1 MRPRGSS
8 LSFRRA
14 AVAPSDP
21 IRNDVGH
28 RACEDL
34 ESRGRSA
41 PQLAPT
47 SRRWETCTGWGSGPA
62 APAPLGALLGTP
74 SRASATGCGQ
84 RGPLRYARSAPR
96 SPGFCPRSAAAVSV
110 DRAKIDRITGGGERG
125 DWLLSVA
132 QPKGLGRARA
142 SVSEPLRAYAIGKIA
157 TGKLRAGPAHGIPV
171 AILPGPEACGLETAG
186 LLLISSCLIN
196 RLALE
201 ACASLAT
208 RNACSGV
215 LNRLRPNPGRRQ
227 ASVTPAPRLRS
238 WLAS

>member
-1 MRPRGSS
+1 LHCSMPTQMKTEATERW
-8 LSFRRA
+8 FD
-14 AVAPSDP
+14 APSCGGGP
-21 IRNDVGH
+21 NIVRQKPVVI
-28 RACEDL
+28 L
-34 ESRGRSA
+34 I
-41 PQLAPT
+41 T
-47 SRRWETCTGWGSGPA
+47 SGPDR
-62 APAPLGALLGTP
+62 LS
-74 SRASATGCGQ
+74 SR
-84 RGPLRYARSAPR
+84 
-96 SPGFCPRSAAAVSV
+96 VSQ
-110 DRAKIDRITGGGERG
+110 
-125 DWLLSVA
+125 LLSVA
-132 QPKGLGRARA
+132 QPKGVGRARA

-215 LNRLRPNPGRRQ
+215 LGRLRPNPGRRQ

>member
-1 MRPRGSS
+1 MLTSIAKTMSRSSRGVGCDGRRYVRLRATTGRYGRPPG
-8 LSFRRA
+8 A
-14 AVAPSDP
+14 AV
-21 IRNDVGH
+21 G
-28 RACEDL
+28 
-34 ESRGRSA
+34 
-41 PQLAPT
+41 
-47 SRRWETCTGWGSGPA
+47 
-62 APAPLGALLGTP
+62 GALSG
-74 SRASATGCGQ
+74 SRMASDGVAGS
-84 RGPLRYARSAPR
+84 PL
-96 SPGFCPRSAAAVSV
+96 
-110 DRAKIDRITGGGERG
+110 I
-125 DWLLSVA
+125 SVA
-132 QPKGLGRARA
+132 QPKAMGRARA

-215 LNRLRPNPGRRQ
+215 LGRLRPNPGRRQ

>member
-1 MRPRGSS
+1 MRRFGACCARRPARRGASPPLPEGGSNGKS
-8 LSFRRA
+8 LTA
-14 AVAPSDP
+14 ARCSNRCAPSYAVTAP
-21 IRNDVGH
+21 CNESGGRHPPKKSGNDG
-28 RACEDL
+28 
-34 ESRGRSA
+34 RG
-41 PQLAPT
+41 Q
-47 SRRWETCTGWGSGPA
+47 
-62 APAPLGALLGTP
+62 
-74 SRASATGCGQ
+74 Q
-84 RGPLRYARSAPR
+84 
-96 SPGFCPRSAAAVSV
+96 
-110 DRAKIDRITGGGERG
+110 
-125 DWLLSVA
+125 LSVA

-215 LNRLRPNPGRRQ
+215 LGRLRPNPGRRQ